1 MTTARYALQ
10 GLTCASCLAEVLE
23 HVHTLPGV
31 TEVAVDLVVGGRSRL
46 SVTSATTL
54 PIALM
59 RETLEGAGFDV
70 TAASDTPGALTWR
83 LGRP

>member
-1 MTTARYALQ
+1 MTTERYALQ

-46 SVTSATTL
+46 SVRSATAL

-59 RETLEGAGFDV
+59 RETFERAGFDV
-70 TAASDTPGALTWR
+70 DATPDPLV
-83 LGRP
+83 P